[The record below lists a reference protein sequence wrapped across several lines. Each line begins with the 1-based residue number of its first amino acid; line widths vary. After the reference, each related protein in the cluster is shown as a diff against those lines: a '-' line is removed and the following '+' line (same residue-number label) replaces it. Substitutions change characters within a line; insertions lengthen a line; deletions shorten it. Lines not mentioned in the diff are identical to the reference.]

1 VYGNTTGSGS
11 PLLEGWSTSTV
22 AATAVDKIHVQVGAT
37 FLFKPIFS
45 KLPTFGLGKDI
56 NLGMTFRASVIM
68 RAL

>member
-1 VYGNTTGSGS
+1 
-11 PLLEGWSTSTV
+11 V

-45 KLPTFGLGKDI
+45 KLPTFGFGNDI
-56 NLGMTFRASVIM
+56 ELGMTFQASVTM